1 MVIAIYH
8 KVINH
13 HKLDI
18 TDASPII
25 MMSIPVI
32 ASNEWI
38 AMVTALIRIAM
49 VMDSRI
55 AMITHKLMI

>member
-1 MVIAIYH
+1 
-8 KVINH
+8 
-13 HKLDI
+13 LDT

-49 VMDSRI
+49 DSRI